1 MTLKEA
7 IEQRHSVRRYT
18 DRKIDEATAAG
29 LQKTI
34 DECNRLSGL
43 NIQLV
48 LDEPEAFGSGMAKYG
63 NFQNCSNYIAIVGK
77 KGNDEKCGYYGEK
90 IVLRAQ
96 QLGLNTCWVA
106 LTFNKAKAVYKTEKG
121 EKLLIVIALG
131 YGQTAGHER
140 PTKSTEEL
148 SKVVKGDAPEWFR
161 TAMEAVKLAPTAVNQ
176 QKFLFTLD
184 GNEVTAKT
192 LFGFYSKIDL
202 GIAKYH
208 FEIGAGDAH
217 FVWKSA
223 ED

>member
-7 IEQRHSVRRYT
+7 IVQRHSVRKYT
-18 DRKIDEATAAG
+18 DRKIDETTAAE
-29 LQKTI
+29 LLRTI

-43 NIQLV
+43 SFQLV
-48 LDEPEAFGSGMAKYG
+48 LDEHEAFGSGMAKYG
-63 NFQNCSNYIAIVGK
+63 NFENCKNYIAIVGK
-77 KGNDEKCGYYGEK
+77 KGDDEKCGYYGEK

-106 LTFNKAKAVYKTEKG
+106 LTFNKNKAVYTAKKG

-131 YGQTAGHER
+131 YGQTQGHTR

-148 SKVVKGDAPEWFR
+148 SKIVKGDMPGWFKE
-161 TAMEAVKLAPTAVNQ
+161 AMEAVKLAPTAINQ
-176 QKFLFTLD
+176 QKFVFVLD

-192 LFGFYSKIDL
+192 LFGFYAKMDL

-217 FVWKSA
+217 FIWKA
-223 ED
+223 VEE

>member
-7 IEQRHSVRRYT
+7 IAQRHSVRRYT
-18 DRKIDEATAAG
+18 DRKIDDATAAE

-43 NIQLV
+43 NIQLI
-48 LDEPEAFGSGMAKYG
+48 LGEPEAFGSGMAKYG
-63 NFQNCSNYIAIVGK
+63 NFENCSNYIAIVGK

-106 LTFNKAKAVYKTEKG
+106 LTFNKSKASYKAKKG

-131 YGQTAGHER
+131 YGQTPGHER

-148 SKVVKGDAPEWFR
+148 CKIVKGDMPEWFGE
-161 TAMEAVKLAPTAVNQ
+161 AMEAVKLAPTAINQ
-176 QKFLFTLD
+176 QKFLFILD

-192 LFGFYSKIDL
+192 LFGFYAKMDL

-217 FVWKSA
+217 FVWKSV